1 MTLHMRAQGQ
11 RLLGPSA
18 LQTYLRVLIGWS
30 AFKKHQNDVHRFGVI
45 LL

>member
-18 LQTYLRVLIGWS
+18 LPTYLQVLIGWS
-30 AFKKHQNDVHRFGVI
+30 AFKKHQIDVHHFGVI

>member
-11 RLLGPSA
+11 RLLGPAA
-18 LQTYLRVLIGWS
+18 LQKYLEVLIGWS
-30 AFKKHQNDVHRFGVI
+30 AFKKHQIDVHRFGVI

>member
-18 LQTYLRVLIGWS
+18 LQTSFGVLIGWS
-30 AFKKHQNDVHRFGVI
+30 AFKKHQIDVHRFGVI